1 MTLECNLNIS
11 RRETSAPISGRQQMT
26 ANARSVFAASTQDTV
41 AHKQWQRR
49 WTAARS
55 VWVAM
60 LLALELVG
68 TNWRTTVMV
77 SAAAFML
84 ARGGDMLDD
93 H

>member
-26 ANARSVFAASTQDTV
+26 ANTRSVFAASTQKTV
-41 AHKQWQRR
+41 LHKQWQRR

-60 LLALELVG
+60 AMLLALELGG

-77 SAAAFML
+77 SAT
-84 ARGGDMLDD
+84 ARPRRR
-93 H
+93 HA